1 MKKLICA
8 EDVLKAKEAGGC
20 IPVDVNT
27 IVTPS
32 AYDAARQHGVRF
44 SEESSCRTRTGNEAR
59 SEPVLTKDEI
69 YSILKKAIDRGV
81 WNDEN
86 LEQFSSMMETGAQG
100 DRSVPIGVSGRHIH
114 LSQADIDVLFGRGY
128 GLTQWKPLSQPGQ
141 FAAKEQVTVVGPK
154 GAIEKVRILGPAR
167 KTTQA
172 ELLLGD
178 SYKLGL
184 SIPVRSSGDLQ
195 GSAPLTII
203 GPKGTVS
210 LKEGAIVSRRH
221 VHMNPIEAKQFGVR
235 DGQIVTMRI
244 DSERGAELKNVLVRV
259 DENAA
264 LDFHIDTEEAN
275 AMGVGCGTRATL
287 LP

>member
-8 EDVLKAKEAGGC
+8 EDVLRAKETGGC
-20 IPVDVNT
+20 IPVDANT

-32 AYDAARQHGVRF
+32 ARDAARQHGVCF
-44 SEESSCRTRTGNEAR
+44 SEESSCPTRTTNAAGTG
-59 SEPVLTKDEI
+59 PVLTQDQI
-69 YSILKKAIDRGV
+69 YSILKQAMDRGV
-81 WNDEN
+81 WNEKN
-86 LEQFSSMMETGAQG
+86 LETFSSMMDTQAQG
-100 DRSVPIGVSGRHIH
+100 DLAVPIGVSGRHIH

-128 GLTQWKPLSQPGQ
+128 TLTQWKPLSQPGQ
-141 FAAKEQVTVVGPK
+141 FAAKEQVTIVGPK

-172 ELLLGD
+172 ELFLGD
-178 SYKLGL
+178 GYKLGL
-184 SIPVRSSGDLQ
+184 SIPVRSSGDLR
-195 GSAPLTII
+195 GSAPITLI

-221 VHMNPIEAKQFGVR
+221 VHMNPTEAKRFGVR

-244 DSERGAELKNVLVRV
+244 DSERGGDLKNVLVRV
-259 DENAA
+259 DETAA

-275 AMGVGCGTRATL
+275 AMGVGCGTRAIL